1 MLSEKKLQGVHGKKI
16 RNLSPFSGTGRF
28 LGMLARAASPPK
40 VDGLTSPSSA
50 PKTPNSWCWKKNHLG
65 NKRWEV
71 KQRWEV
77 THLEKTGKIKSNRFI
92 VSHAACNCYIKVLK
106 WWSVIVKLCIDVN
119 IFLCAKQ
126 LLFLCPESRYGNGCK
141 YFETLSSSFLDILS
155 LYMYIVCWCPYISCD
170 KQPVF
175 PAHSGH
181 GNGCKYCET
190 LSNIYL

>member
-16 RNLSPFSGTGRF
+16 RNFSPFSGTGRF

-71 KQRWEV
+71 RQRWEV
-77 THLEKTGKIKSNRFI
+77 THLEKTWKIKLNRFI

-106 WWSVIVKLCIDVN
+106 WFSVIDTLCIDVN
-119 IFLCAKQ
+119 IFLWAK
-126 LLFLCPESRYGNGCK
+126 LLLLLCPESRYGNGCK
-141 YFETLSSSFLDILS
+141 YFETLSNSFLDILS
-155 LYMYIVCWCPYISCD
+155 LYMIVHCVLMS
-170 KQPVF
+170 
-175 PAHSGH
+175 
-181 GNGCKYCET
+181 
-190 LSNIYL
+190 IYLLW